1 MQEPLLFNQTI
12 KENILYGKPD
22 ASDAEV
28 LRVAELA
35 NALTFIQNEKDVEKM
50 TKADRLSLVQ
60 TQLSE

>member
-22 ASDAEV
+22 ASDAEI

-50 TKADRLSLVQ
+50 TKADRLSLV
-60 TQLSE
+60 

>member
-35 NALTFIQNEKDVEKM
+35 NALTFIQNEKDLEKM
-50 TKADRLSLVQ
+50 TKADRLSLV
-60 TQLSE
+60 

>member
-35 NALTFIQNEKDVEKM
+35 NALTFI
-50 TKADRLSLVQ
+50 
-60 TQLSE
+60 

>member
-50 TKADRLSLVQ
+50 TKADRLSLV
-60 TQLSE
+60 